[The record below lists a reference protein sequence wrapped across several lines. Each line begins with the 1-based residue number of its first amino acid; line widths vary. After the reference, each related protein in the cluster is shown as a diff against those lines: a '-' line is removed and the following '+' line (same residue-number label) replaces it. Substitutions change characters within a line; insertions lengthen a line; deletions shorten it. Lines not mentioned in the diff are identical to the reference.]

1 MNLHEMKWSKTEKE
15 AARRAFAKAYR
26 KECGAI
32 AAKIRKMTAT
42 ASEPEDLWRI
52 HDLLTRERRQ
62 TDEKYDYRYSVL
74 LFVFARLLQ
83 EGWIAEAD
91 LQGLAD
97 EKLDAIR
104 YLAGCGTSGPADQS
118 RARDFETE
126 AG

>member
-1 MNLHEMKWSKTEKE
+1 MDFRELKWSKAEKV
-15 AARRAFAKAYR
+15 AARRAFEGAYR

-32 AAKIRKMTAT
+32 AAKIKEMAEA

-52 HDLLTRERRQ
+52 HDVLTERRRR

-83 EGWIAEAD
+83 EGWITETD

-97 EKLDAIR
+97 DKINAIR
-104 YLAGCGTSGPADQS
+104 YLAGCGELGPAAQ
-118 RARDFETE
+118 
-126 AG
+126 